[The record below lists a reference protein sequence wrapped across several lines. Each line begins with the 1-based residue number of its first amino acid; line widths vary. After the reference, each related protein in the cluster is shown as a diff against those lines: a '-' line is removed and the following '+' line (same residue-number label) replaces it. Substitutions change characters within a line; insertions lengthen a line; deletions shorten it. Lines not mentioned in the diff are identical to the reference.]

1 MGQSDEVNGSA
12 ETDSR
17 QRQISVQIPACSD
30 TSSVWK
36 RPEGLEIV
44 NLADVKQSLF
54 FLSAVLSVSDTL
66 LKKSIHVRTT
76 DDMQSLNPELIPLHV
91 YKRTFCVRLKG

>member
-30 TSSVWK
+30 PSSVWK
-36 RPEGLEIV
+36 RPESLEIV
-44 NLADVKQSLF
+44 NLADVKQCLF

-66 LKKSIHVRTT
+66 FKKIYTCEDH
-76 DDMQSLNPELIPLHV
+76 
-91 YKRTFCVRLKG
+91 